1 MNNDDI
7 SNKLF
12 TTEMA
17 HNVDKHIL
25 ANTWIL
31 WYHDPDDTNWSLA
44 SYKKIYEFNTIEDFW
59 RLYNNLP
66 SIANSMFFLMK
77 KGHPPIW
84 EVPQNINGGAWLYRF
99 PKKMADCYWTK
110 FSMYL
115 IGETLMTDTQDIIGI
130 SISPKIFN
138 VTIRIWNCNSERI
151 CNKLLGNKFNPDYP
165 ELVRDQPLYKQFRPS
180 LNDNEQQEAHK
191 ERHFKKYKSNN
202 FNKSPKTTPD
212 STTATAGAATTAAAV
227 GVGGSSGSSSSS
239 SGGGG
244 KPYQKNFHRNV

>member
-17 HNVDKHIL
+17 HNLDKHLL

-66 SIANSMFFLMK
+66 SIANTMFFLMK

-115 IGETLMTDTQDIIGI
+115 IGETFMNDTQDIIGI

-151 CNKLLGNKFNPDYP
+151 CDKSRGNKFNPNYP
-165 ELVRDQPLYKQFRPS
+165 ELVRDLPLYKQFRPS
-180 LNDNEQQEAHK
+180 PNDTEQQIHK
-191 ERHFKKYKSNN
+191 ERHFKKYNKFKHPKNTDSSNG
-202 FNKSPKTTPD
+202 SD
-212 STTATAGAATTAAAV
+212 SG
-227 GVGGSSGSSSSS
+227 GGGGGRDNNGGSSG
-239 SGGGG
+239 
-244 KPYQKNFHRNV
+244 KHFHKK